1 MDYIKN
7 HGNVKNIFKGSCFD
21 YGFHAFIDANGDFV
35 IGEERGREGGELYR
49 GKFLGKK
56 TPKLCSI
63 KTENPIL
70 YNNIIK
76 YFSENKSIN
85 ENTIM
90 SNATMTDI
98 EKLDKIFVIYKNEVK
113 KKFPQLYYAILAI
126 LDSNK

>member
-7 HGNVKNIFKGSCFD
+7 HGNVKNIFKGSRFD
-21 YGFHAFIDANGDFV
+21 YGFYAFIDANGDFV

-49 GKFLGKK
+49 GKFLGEK

-63 KTENPIL
+63 KTENSTL

-76 YFSENKSIN
+76 YFSENKSID

-90 SNATMTDI
+90 SSATMTDI
-98 EKLDKIFVIYKNEVK
+98 EKLDKIFAIYKNEVK

-126 LDSNK
+126 LDNNK

>member
-7 HGNVKNIFKGSCFD
+7 HGNVKILFKGSCFD

-49 GKFLGKK
+49 GKFLGEK

-63 KTENPIL
+63 KTENSTL

-76 YFSENKSIN
+76 YFSENKSID
-85 ENTIM
+85 ENTVM